1 MSKFIRS
8 IVFLGLLSILWS
20 ECLLIAQTS
29 FISQNLFPARRI
41 PQAFEIGE
49 IRFENNI
56 TFSSEFLAELI
67 STKATR
73 MSWQHRIFEYYYD
86 NVKQIGKT
94 PQIID
99 TSLGIFLKNHLHE
112 ISHFNEQIANS
123 DVETLWSYYN
133 TNGFHFAEV
142 SYRFIPDSA
151 RRLNVLIFDIKESDR
166 YKIDTLVYLGLED
179 VDKILFPNIKSIK
192 INRRGD
198 YFREEL
204 ILVEVENIQ
213 SLLLNN
219 GYFYSSF
226 RILPIAINPE
236 TLTDSITVVFNP
248 GRRQTISSIQFVDS
262 LKNQNIVVRP
272 MKTAQ
277 LDFKIGDWYSLRSIQ
292 RSLNNLNS
300 LGTFE
305 SVSIDTSSAFVPLTD
320 STLSI
325 LVTSIYRKQKEWSVG
340 LFMNNTQVDNYT
352 NVGVE
357 ASIFHRN
364 WGGAAQSGTL
374 YTNVRAKNIS
384 DIIAGNRAEYEGQIG
399 LRLAQPLIWAIEN
412 MRIGGAGR
420 IYYSYLNVEQLFNIS
435 AWFTNIRFPINLTN
449 ETYINQIIVDF
460 NFELQNLVN
469 YLDVQKKQNLSDTSD
484 ARIRRSFDF
493 YRQLYHYLNEPGLKL
508 ATANILGITLIGDSR
523 NHPFSPTSG
532 DYFYGSVDGWNFFLA
547 HPVLSGLARYLRL
560 QTAYSIFAP
569 LSVDNTFAAKLRS
582 GVIFRFDKENSYVPF
597 ERQFFAGGANSVR
610 GWSSRELHYSR
621 YEPNSFAPNDST
633 YKNDYLLYSNLVGS
647 RVLLEGSLEMR
658 YRFPYIDGL
667 NEIVADQ
674 ISKLGITAFLDFGN
688 AYHWFIE
695 GDDDI
700 TRITFLDYFTKLAWA
715 LGIGLR
721 YDTPIGPLRFDI
733 ALPLYRPNYS
743 LPDYKLWSE
752 HKALKDLRF
761 HFSIGHPF

>member
-1 MSKFIRS
+1 MSRLLHS
-8 IVFLGLLSILWS
+8 IILTGLLSILWS
-20 ECLLIAQTS
+20 DCLAIAQTN

-41 PQAFEIGE
+41 PRAFEIGE
-49 IRFENNI
+49 IRFENNEA
-56 TFSSEFLAELI
+56 FSNEFLGELI
-67 STKATR
+67 TTKATR

-86 NVKQIGKT
+86 NVKRIGIT

-99 TSLGIFLKNHLHE
+99 TSLGIFLKNHIHE
-112 ISHFNEQIANS
+112 ISHFNEQSVNS

-142 SYRFIPDSA
+142 NYRFIPDST
-151 RRLNVLIFDIKESDR
+151 RRHNVLIFDIHEGDR
-166 YKIDTLVYLGLED
+166 YRIDTVVYVGLED
-179 VDKILFPNIKSIK
+179 VDKSLLLNIRSMR
-192 INRRGD
+192 INQRGD

-204 ILVEVENIQ
+204 ILAEVGNIQ
-213 SLLLNN
+213 AFLLNN
-219 GYFYSSF
+219 GYFYSNF
-226 RILPIAINPE
+226 VIMPVVINPE
-236 TLTDSITVVFNP
+236 TITDSITVIFSP
-248 GRRQTISSIQFVDS
+248 GRRQTIASIQFVDS
-262 LKNQNIVVRP
+262 LNNQNVVVIP
-272 MKTAQ
+272 MKSAQ
-277 LDFKIGDWYSLRSIQ
+277 LDFKVGDWYSRRSIQ

-340 LFMNNTQVDNYT
+340 LFVNNTQVDNYT

-469 YLDVQKKQNLSDTSD
+469 YLDVQNKQNLSDTSD

-560 QTAYSIFAP
+560 QTAYSIFTP
-569 LSVDNTFAAKLRS
+569 LSVDNTFAAKLRT

-621 YEPNSFAPNDST
+621 YEPKSFLPNDST

-658 YRFPYIDGL
+658 YRFPYIEGL
-667 NEIVADQ
+667 DEIVADQ
-674 ISKLGITAFLDFGN
+674 ISKLGITAFIDFGN

-695 GDDDI
+695 GDDEV

-715 LGIGLR
+715 LGMGLR
-721 YDTPIGPLRFDI
+721 YDTPIGPIRFDM

-752 HKALKDLRF
+752 HRALKDLRF